1 MGYFA
6 KPEVLL
12 FCCLGLNMHAVAARA
27 FSCLAAALILPLAT
41 GAKASERWIHLATP
55 HFEMYTTSGEK
66 QGTAAL
72 QIFEQIRYFFIQ
84 SSIASK
90 APDAQVRIIAFNS
103 EKQYRPYQLSEGAF
117 AYYLRSRKVDY
128 IVMQDIGPDHYPA
141 AMHEY
146 THLVIEHLGLK
157 LPIWLNEGLADLY
170 SSLEPRG
177 GKALIGRPISGRS
190 QVLFQQRWIPL
201 SVLFSVGRDSRYY
214 HEGDKVSIFYAESWA
229 LTHML
234 VLSDDYRHAFTKFLA
249 AVAQGRP
256 VAACFQSIYGKNLDE
271 VMQDLA
277 QYVHRSTVS
286 AVLYP
291 VKLSKQDLEPEV
303 STAPD
308 FDVQLALADLL
319 ASQKRT
325 MPEAAER
332 LARLAASNRES
343 AVVEE
348 SLGYLRWQQG
358 DLTGAREHFGLAEQR
373 GSQDAEML
381 FQYSQLLRM
390 AKAPSDQIS
399 TALRRAVKNKPD
411 FREAWF
417 NLGMTEMEA
426 QHWGTARSAF
436 LQIRTVMPEHAYS
449 YFTALAWCAQQLGE
463 LTEARAAELGAKQYA
478 RDPDQILQTSNM
490 LLHLDGLEKPRE
502 RPAATAV
509 TSLATPSPAQQ
520 ATEQPGLPRDVSSIR
535 APHMQHVEGLVQSM
549 ECRFR
554 HPRLRV
560 LVGSLEMMLD
570 LGNWD
575 DVKVRNG
582 RSGHLDLTCGS
593 LQPPRSM
600 SIFYV
605 PTETTGVAG
614 VIRELVY

>member
-1 MGYFA
+1 
-6 KPEVLL
+6 
-12 FCCLGLNMHAVAARA
+12 MHAITARA
-27 FSCLAAALILPLAT
+27 FSCLAAALILPLVI
-41 GAKASERWIHLATP
+41 GRAKASERWIHLSTP

-90 APDAQVRIIAFNS
+90 AQDAQVRIVAFHS

-128 IVMQDIGPDHYPA
+128 IVMQDIGPDHYQA

-146 THLVIEHLGLK
+146 THLVMEHLGLK

-177 GKALIGRPISGRS
+177 GQALIGRPIPGRS
-190 QVLFQQRWIPL
+190 QVLVQQRWIPL
-201 SVLFSVGRDSRYY
+201 NVLFSVGTDSPYY
-214 HEGDKVSIFYAESWA
+214 HESDKMSIFYAESWA

-234 VLSDDYRHAFTKFLA
+234 VLSDDYRHAFAKFLA
-249 AVAQGRP
+249 AVAQGHP
-256 VAACFQSIYGKNLDE
+256 VAECFQLIYGKNLDD
-271 VMQDLA
+271 VRQDLA
-277 QYVHRSTVS
+277 HYVHRSTVS

-308 FDVQLALADLL
+308 FDVQLVLADLL

-332 LARLAASNRES
+332 LARLAASNRDS
-343 AVVEE
+343 AAVEE

-373 GSQDAEML
+373 GSQDADML

-390 AKAPSDQIS
+390 AKAPSDEIA
-399 TALRRAVKNKPD
+399 TALRPAVKNKPG
-411 FREAWF
+411 FYEAWF

-426 QHWGTARSAF
+426 HHWGAARSAF
-436 LQIRTVMPEHAYS
+436 LRIRTVMPEHAYS
-449 YFTALAWCAQQLGE
+449 YFSALAWCALQLGE
-463 LTEARAAELGAKQYA
+463 LTEARAAELRAKQYA
-478 RDPDQILQTSNM
+478 HAPDQILQTSNM
-490 LLHLDGLEKPRE
+490 LLHLDALEKPRE
-502 RPAATAV
+502 SPAATTV
-509 TSLATPSPAQQ
+509 TSLTTSIPSSPAHE

-560 LVGSLEMMLD
+560 LVGVQEIMLD

-582 RSGHLDLTCGS
+582 RSGHLDLTCGP
-593 LQPPRSM
+593 LQPARSM
-600 SIFYV
+600 SVFYI
-605 PTETTGVAG
+605 PSSTAGVAG
-614 VIRELVY
+614 LIKELVY